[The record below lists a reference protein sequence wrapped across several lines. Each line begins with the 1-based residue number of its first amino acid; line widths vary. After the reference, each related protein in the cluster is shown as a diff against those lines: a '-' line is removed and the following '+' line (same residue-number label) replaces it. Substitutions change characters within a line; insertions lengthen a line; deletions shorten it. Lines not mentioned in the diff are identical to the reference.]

1 MYHRFRSLHRWF
13 GVLAALALL
22 LIAGTGFL
30 LATKK
35 TTDWI
40 RPLERKGTPVESLAS
55 VVSVNEAA
63 EAAFALGLPMLKD
76 VKDIDRIDYRPKSN
90 VFKVVSKT
98 GYKEVQVDGATGRV
112 LNVAQRN
119 DQFIEQL
126 HDFSWFHDYANMYG
140 LPVVAL
146 ALLFLAGSGIGI
158 FFVPILRRRKFKKT
172 QKPQATLFVP
182 PDSQP

>member
-13 GVLAALALL
+13 GVVAALFLL
-22 LIAGTGFL
+22 LISATGFL

-40 RPLERKGTPVESLAS
+40 RPLERKGEPVDTLAV
-55 VVSVNEAA
+55 VVSVHEAA
-63 EAAFALGLPMLKD
+63 EASFALGLPELKT

-98 GYKEVQVDGATGRV
+98 GYKEVQVDGGTGQV

-126 HDFSWFHDYANMYG
+126 HDFSWFHDYAHTYG

-146 ALLFLAGSGIGI
+146 ALLFLAASGVGI
-158 FFVPILRRRKFKKT
+158 FFVPVIRRRRYNNRKKPT
-172 QKPQATLFVP
+172 P
-182 PDSQP
+182 PSE

>member
-1 MYHRFRSLHRWF
+1 MYHRFRSLHRWI
-13 GVLAALALL
+13 GVIASLFLL

-40 RPLERKGTPVESLAS
+40 RPLERKGTPVESLSA
-55 VVSVNEAA
+55 VVSVHDAA

-76 VKDIDRIDYRPKSN
+76 KGDIDRIDYRPKSN

-98 GYKEVQVDGATGRV
+98 GYKEVQVDGATGKV
-112 LNVAQRN
+112 LNVADRN

-126 HDFSWFHDYANMYG
+126 HDFSWFHDLAHQYG

-146 ALLFLAGSGIGI
+146 GLLFLAGSGIGI
-158 FFVPILRRRKFKKT
+158 FFVPIVRRRKFQKLKK
-172 QKPQATLFVP
+172 
-182 PDSQP
+182 

>member
-1 MYHRFRSLHRWF
+1 MYHRFRSLHRWIGAVS
-13 GVLAALALL
+13 GVLLL
-22 LIAGTGFL
+22 LIAVTGFL

-40 RPLERKGTPVESLAS
+40 RPFERKGTPVESLEQ
-55 VVSVNEAA
+55 VVNLDQAA
-63 EAAFALGLPMLKD
+63 QAALALDLPMLQS

-98 GYKEVQVDGATGRV
+98 GYKEVQVDGATGQV

-119 DQFIEQL
+119 DQLIEKL
-126 HDFSWFHDYANMYG
+126 HDFSWFHDAAHMYG

-146 ALLFLAGSGIGI
+146 FLVFLAASGIGI
-158 FFVPILRRRKFKKT
+158 FFVPIIRRRKFQKQKKSGT
-172 QKPQATLFVP
+172 
-182 PDSQP
+182 

>member
-1 MYHRFRSLHRWF
+1 MYHRFRSLHRWI
-13 GVLAALALL
+13 GVLAGLALL

-40 RPLERKGTPVESLAS
+40 RPLERKGTPVETLAV
-55 VVSVNEAA
+55 VVSVHDAA
-63 EAAFALGLPMLKD
+63 EAAFALGLPELATT
-76 VKDIDRIDYRPKSN
+76 KDIDRIDYRPKSN

-98 GYKEVQVDGATGRV
+98 GYKEVQVDGATGKV

-119 DQFIEQL
+119 DQLIEQL
-126 HDFSWFHDYANMYG
+126 HDFSWFHDLAHMYG

-146 ALLFLAGSGIGI
+146 GLFFLGASGIGI
-158 FFVPILRRRKFKKT
+158 FFVPVIRRRKFKNLK
-172 QKPQATLFVP
+172 KPTDRA
-182 PDSQP
+182 